1 MLRVS
6 ASLVSGSCLCRSRT
20 CFISLQ
26 AAPLSLVVPSACWVS
41 MGLVGRATSPRW
53 GVQIS
58 WALRPV
64 LVWKLVVRNVGS
76 ECVCDLQITLPEPNF
91 RALCYTSGN
100 NSPAVKFSLLFHS
113 APNACAP
120 VSRCEGGGSYVSIP
134 SLPAASS
141 LGAELPSLAWDTL
154 GHPPPGLGAPR
165 SSRFAPEPGAAPG
178 RAPRPRPGFSI
189 GSLKITLLR
198 SQETTWVCS
207 CSRGLFW
214 LYKPPSSSSRGGKA
228 GAGKSFEAGEGFVSP
243 AAGLDGSQNTALEE
257 KHLLDGLER
266 VITNLWGS
274 PAAGGDGERMG
285 TGAEKGVCSFC
296 LVWLSVRL
304 LFPFAVT
311 GQRVPKPLSSF
322 SCGFGSRNTRGAQ
335 PGSSLF
341 FHRVCP
347 AREIPR
353 EGGKCTCCWKTAG
366 GTSARQIYR
375 VKTLLWATV
384 RGADRSGCW
393 ISMKL
398 WKYRRDFN

>member
-1 MLRVS
+1 M
-6 ASLVSGSCLCRSRT
+6 
-20 CFISLQ
+20 
-26 AAPLSLVVPSACWVS
+26 
-41 MGLVGRATSPRW
+41 
-53 GVQIS
+53 
-58 WALRPV
+58 
-64 LVWKLVVRNVGS
+64 
-76 ECVCDLQITLPEPNF
+76 
-91 RALCYTSGN
+91 
-100 NSPAVKFSLLFHS
+100 
-113 APNACAP
+113 
-120 VSRCEGGGSYVSIP
+120 
-134 SLPAASS
+134 
-141 LGAELPSLAWDTL
+141 
-154 GHPPPGLGAPR
+154 
-165 SSRFAPEPGAAPG
+165 
-178 RAPRPRPGFSI
+178 
-189 GSLKITLLR
+189 
-198 SQETTWVCS
+198 WVCS

-228 GAGKSFEAGEGFVSP
+228 GAGKSFEAGKGFASP

-274 PAAGGDGERMG
+274 PAAGGDGERTG

-304 LFPFAVT
+304 LFCVPICHNRTAGSKAPLAFPVWVRELEHKGCPTGLFA
-311 GQRVPKPLSSF
+311 
-322 SCGFGSRNTRGAQ
+322 
-335 PGSSLF
+335 F

-366 GTSARQIYR
+366 GTSARQIYK

-384 RGADRSGCW
+384 RGADRSGCC

>member
-1 MLRVS
+1 
-6 ASLVSGSCLCRSRT
+6 
-20 CFISLQ
+20 
-26 AAPLSLVVPSACWVS
+26 
-41 MGLVGRATSPRW
+41 MGFVGRATSPRW

-189 GSLKITLLR
+189 GSLKITLLP

-207 CSRGLFW
+207 CSRALFW

-243 AAGLDGSQNTALEE
+243 AAGLDGSQNTTLKE

-274 PAAGGDGERMG
+274 PAAGGDGERTG

-304 LFPFAVT
+304 LFCIPICHNRTAGSEAPLAFPVRVREPEHKGCPTGLFAFLSPCLSCQGNTKRRREMHLLLENCWWNICEADLQSQDSVVGNREGC
-311 GQRVPKPLSSF
+311 GQVWMLYF
-322 SCGFGSRNTRGAQ
+322 NE
-335 PGSSLF
+335 
-341 FHRVCP
+341 VV
-347 AREIPR
+347 EIPER
-353 EGGKCTCCWKTAG
+353 FQLKN
-366 GTSARQIYR
+366 
-375 VKTLLWATV
+375 
-384 RGADRSGCW
+384 D
-393 ISMKL
+393 
-398 WKYRRDFN
+398 